1 MMDEGRV
8 FGRGMGFP
16 PRVGADGRVA
26 WSSGPANIRE
36 SIRVLLL
43 TNAGERLHRPEY
55 GSDLRPLLFEPNT
68 VTTRRQVQSR
78 ITRALEAWEPRI
90 ALEAV
95 DVESDPEDDRAAIA
109 TIAYRLVATQ
119 AVESL
124 SLRLPLAG

>member
-1 MMDEGRV
+1 MIDEGRV
-8 FGRGMGFP
+8 FGRGMSFP
-16 PRVGADGRVA
+16 PRVGADGRVS

-43 TNAGERLHRPEY
+43 TNANERLNRPEY

-68 VTTRRQVQSR
+68 VTTRRQVQGR
-78 ITRALEAWEPRI
+78 IARALEVWEPRI
-90 ALEAV
+90 AIERV
-95 DVESDPEDDRAAIA
+95 EVESDPDDDRAAIA

-119 AVESL
+119 TVESL